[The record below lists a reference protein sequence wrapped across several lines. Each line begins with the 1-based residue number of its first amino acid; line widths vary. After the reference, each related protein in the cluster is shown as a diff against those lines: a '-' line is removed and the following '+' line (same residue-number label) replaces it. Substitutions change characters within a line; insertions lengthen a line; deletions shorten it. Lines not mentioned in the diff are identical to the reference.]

1 MPGADAGGPLRFIVV
16 EFLNGGTLADRS
28 KRLMDSN
35 PGGSEPCN
43 RIFAGFPAR
52 ELFVHLRDL
61 SSVLSYLH
69 GAGHERELSQRFIMH
84 RDLKSANI
92 AFHTPTAS
100 ADKAPKLK
108 LLDLGLAR
116 RVRRAPHQTPRTG
129 TYKQT
134 YPLTPKSGTFRYMS
148 PEIAAGGQYNASAD
162 VYSFAF
168 VAWEMAAGRV
178 PFAGIRPDEFY
189 TQVLAGT
196 RRPPMGDKWPPL
208 LRTLLTRCWE
218 KDPKDRPTMKE
229 VRAQHARARARTH
242 ACILSRES
250 EEHHG
255 ELRIFPSR
263 WQTWP
268 KAWSR
273 RSKPATKR

>member
-1 MPGADAGGPLRFIVV
+1 MPGADTGGPLRFIVV

-100 ADKAPKLK
+100 ADSAPKLK

-162 VYSFAF
+162 VYSFAC
-168 VAWEMAAGRV
+168 VARARGWPRRVGDRSSAALFFSSSGLSRGRWPRAACRSRASAPTSSTRKCSPARGARRWATGGRSRCARCSRAAGRRT
-178 PFAGIRPDEFY
+178 PRTG
-189 TQVLAGT
+189 
-196 RRPPMGDKWPPL
+196 RR
-208 LRTLLTRCWE
+208 
-218 KDPKDRPTMKE
+218 
-229 VRAQHARARARTH
+229 
-242 ACILSRES
+242 
-250 EEHHG
+250 
-255 ELRIFPSR
+255 
-263 WQTWP
+263 
-268 KAWSR
+268 
-273 RSKPATKR
+273 